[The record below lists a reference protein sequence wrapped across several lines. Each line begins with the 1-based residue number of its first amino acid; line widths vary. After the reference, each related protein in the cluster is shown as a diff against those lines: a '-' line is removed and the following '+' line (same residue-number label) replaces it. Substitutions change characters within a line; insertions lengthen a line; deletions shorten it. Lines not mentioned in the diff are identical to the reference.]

1 MDFLYF
7 ILESINSLL
16 DGETNPSYEP
26 EDENDS
32 FDNVGSLRKDTA
44 PAIQST
50 VLPWKQDSSKD
61 ANGGNGKRFND
72 TMNKPVKQEE
82 FPPHWTAASGA
93 TGDES
98 KSSSGRFY
106 CSYMVICAFFN

>member
-1 MDFLYF
+1 MDLLYY
-7 ILESINSLL
+7 ILEFLFLLL

-26 EDENDS
+26 EDDNDS

-98 KSSSGRFY
+98 KSSSGRLH
-106 CSYMVICAFFN
+106 CSYIVI

>member
-1 MDFLYF
+1 M
-7 ILESINSLL
+7 IL

-32 FDNVGSLRKDTA
+32 IDNVGSLRKDTA

-50 VLPWKQDSSKD
+50 VLPWKQGINSSKD
-61 ANGGNGKRFND
+61 ANGGSGKTFND

-98 KSSSGRFY
+98 KSSSGRFHS
-106 CSYMVICAFFN
+106 SYNFILAFFNSSNVRKII